1 MEQENKRFSNI
12 LMSKDWIYLTVIFI
26 LLCVLSWADNNFII
40 PSIGLWFIML
50 FYSLRINGK
59 RREEIE
65 GYIQNLTFNM
75 DAVTKDTLLNFPL
88 PMLTLE
94 LNGMIIWHNLLF
106 QKIVGE
112 SDLVEKYI
120 YEFSDALKP
129 ENLIK
134 NNK

>member
-12 LMSKDWIYLTVIFI
+12 LMSKDWIYLSVIVILLFI
-26 LLCVLSWADNNFII
+26 LSALNNNFII
-40 PSIGLWFIML
+40 PSIGFFFVML
-50 FYSLRINGK
+50 FYSLRTNGK

-75 DAVTKDTLLNFPL
+75 DNVTKDTLVNFPL

-106 QKIVGE
+106 QKIMIYVKNA
-112 SDLVEKYI
+112 EK
-120 YEFSDALKP
+120 
-129 ENLIK
+129 
-134 NNK
+134 